1 MKIQIDFHGEMG
13 IVKTSNMENAIPLP
27 DINDTVELNME
38 EFVVEDRNFVFSDDS
53 VLVEIFLTKEWPV
66 VLNRGPFFCKNT
78 MLSFTC
84 WLFQCVN
91 QNP

>member
-13 IVKTSNMENAIPLP
+13 IVKTINTENAIPLP

-53 VLVEIFLTKEWPV
+53 VLVEIFLTKEFEDEEEFDEEEYT
-66 VLNRGPFFCKNT
+66 NN
-78 MLSFTC
+78 
-84 WLFQCVN
+84 
-91 QNP
+91 

>member
-13 IVKTSNMENAIPLP
+13 IVKKLNMENSIPLP

-53 VLVEIFLTKEWPV
+53 VLVEIFLTKE
-66 VLNRGPFFCKNT
+66 FEDDDEEFDEEEYTKN
-78 MLSFTC
+78 
-84 WLFQCVN
+84 
-91 QNP
+91 

>member
-13 IVKTSNMENAIPLP
+13 IVKTLNMENAIPLP

-53 VLVEIFLTKEWPV
+53 VLVEIFLTKEFEDEEEFDEEEY
-66 VLNRGPFFCKNT
+66 NN
-78 MLSFTC
+78 
-84 WLFQCVN
+84 N
-91 QNP
+91 

>member
-13 IVKTSNMENAIPLP
+13 IVKTLNMENAIPLP

-53 VLVEIFLTKEWPV
+53 VLVEIFLTKE
-66 VLNRGPFFCKNT
+66 FEDEEEFDEEEYTKN
-78 MLSFTC
+78 
-84 WLFQCVN
+84 
-91 QNP
+91 

>member
-13 IVKTSNMENAIPLP
+13 IVKTLNIENSIPIP

-53 VLVEIFLTKEWPV
+53 VLVEIFLTKE
-66 VLNRGPFFCKNT
+66 FEDDDEEFDEEEYTKN
-78 MLSFTC
+78 
-84 WLFQCVN
+84 
-91 QNP
+91 

>member
-13 IVKTSNMENAIPLP
+13 IVKTLNMENAIPLP

-53 VLVEIFLTKEWPV
+53 VLVEIFLTKEFEDEEEFDEEEYT
-66 VLNRGPFFCKNT
+66 NN
-78 MLSFTC
+78 
-84 WLFQCVN
+84 
-91 QNP
+91 

>member
-13 IVKTSNMENAIPLP
+13 IVKSLNMENAIPLP

-53 VLVEIFLTKEWPV
+53 VLVEIFLTKEFEDEEEFDEEEYT
-66 VLNRGPFFCKNT
+66 NN
-78 MLSFTC
+78 
-84 WLFQCVN
+84 
-91 QNP
+91 

>member
-13 IVKTSNMENAIPLP
+13 IVKSLNMENAIPLP

-53 VLVEIFLTKEWPV
+53 VLVEIFLTKE
-66 VLNRGPFFCKNT
+66 FEDEEEFDEEEYTKN
-78 MLSFTC
+78 
-84 WLFQCVN
+84 
-91 QNP
+91 

>member
-13 IVKTSNMENAIPLP
+13 IVKTINTENSIPLP

-53 VLVEIFLTKEWPV
+53 VLVEIFLTKE
-66 VLNRGPFFCKNT
+66 FEDEEEFDEEEYTKN
-78 MLSFTC
+78 
-84 WLFQCVN
+84 
-91 QNP
+91 